1 MFDSLRPH
9 GLYSPWNSL
18 GQNIGVGIL
27 PNPGLLHCRR
37 ILYQLSHKGS
47 PEILEC
53 VTYPFSS
60 GSSRPR
66 NWTGVSCIA
75 GGFFINWAIR
85 EALIS
90 PKPLLYPVS
99 WILSSFNIR
108 KTENSFSV
116 KTFLPLPFPQHLLLI
131 SPISLA
137 APSQFPLL
145 SLLSSFAT
153 FPSFIL
159 SGHPGLPCC
168 SWNMPMHFCFYPGYS
183 CLRQFHD

>member
-1 MFDSLRPH
+1 MDLPDPGIELGSPALQADIVGLVPDYGNDITLKQVTQLFGFPGHIKVMFIVWKVKVNESHSVVFDSLRPH

-66 NWTGVSCIA
+66 N
-75 GGFFINWAIR
+75 
-85 EALIS
+85 
-90 PKPLLYPVS
+90 
-99 WILSSFNIR
+99 
-108 KTENSFSV
+108 
-116 KTFLPLPFPQHLLLI
+116 
-131 SPISLA
+131 
-137 APSQFPLL
+137 
-145 SLLSSFAT
+145 
-153 FPSFIL
+153 
-159 SGHPGLPCC
+159 
-168 SWNMPMHFCFYPGYS
+168 
-183 CLRQFHD
+183 